1 MVRLVDRSLV
11 QYEPEEGRYRLL
23 ETLRQYGK
31 DRLADAGE
39 TDETTEHH
47 ARFYLGL
54 VERIAPEL
62 LDARYRIAHAQL
74 SVELDNLR
82 ATAAWCSEHDRWV
95 ELAAMA
101 RQSWLFSCSAPVD
114 GAAWYQQIIDH
125 GGALDPQTVI
135 DVLGEL
141 AYLQVAAFGDFTVG
155 EASAQRSLALVETSR
170 LEASPWAWLA
180 RATVAASLLTAGGG
194 PDGLGPSELALAAAD
209 ARHDEPAASVA
220 LNYRMIFVWTA
231 DPDQDSGA
239 AAMRDALDRAQS
251 TGNPLLITSAAF
263 FAAGCPL
270 AYSPEPDF
278 AAGLDILTRYDD
290 GIRVGGGT
298 EVWLDVHWGNALL
311 GLRQPGAVE
320 HLTRAARLA
329 DRLSFLLPFDLALRL
344 LAIAYAEARHA
355 SQAATLLGYADANTS
370 QHRLDTP
377 GLGWTKPRLE
387 RALAGLVDRLL
398 REAEGSTWHRR
409 QIMALINEL
418 LQRHRVTRANNRAPT
433 VVTSKTLGRLK
444 EADPDADPWIKAR
457 PTTPGRRHNRGQ
469 NPAPARPR
477 QLLIG
482 VPLGPPVLPT
492 LGQRGA
498 EYRPRAGVREYP
510 RDRGHVRFGI
520 WRRVD
525 PGGGESAPRSDT
537 GVDYD
542 AALALP

>member
-1 MVRLVDRSLV
+1 MSEICRHLDGIPLAIELAAARVRAMPPAEIAGRLEERFRLLAGGSRRAQERHRTLLAAVSWSHDLLREDEQIVFRRLCVFPSTFDLAAAEAVAGDVGLDVVDCVVRLVDRSLV
-11 QYEPEEGRYRLL
+11 QYEPGEGRYRLL

-74 SVELDNLR
+74 SLELDNLR

-101 RQSWLFSCSAPVD
+101 QQSWLFTFSAPVD

-125 GGALDPQTVI
+125 DGALDPQTVI
-135 DVLGEL
+135 DALGQL
-141 AYLQVAAFGDFTVG
+141 AYLQVAALGDYTG

-209 ARHDEPAASVA
+209 ARHDEPAASFA

-251 TGNPLLITSAAF
+251 TSNPLLITSAAF

-311 GLRQPGAVE
+311 GLRQPGRCRTSHPCRSPSRPPQLSPSLRPGPA
-320 HLTRAARLA
+320 AAR
-329 DRLSFLLPFDLALRL
+329 
-344 LAIAYAEARHA
+344 
-355 SQAATLLGYADANTS
+355 
-370 QHRLDTP
+370 HRLRRGP
-377 GLGWTKPRLE
+377 PRLPG
-387 RALAGLVDRLL
+387 RHPPRL
-398 REAEGSTWHRR
+398 RRR
-409 QIMALINEL
+409 Q
-418 LQRHRVTRANNRAPT
+418 H
-433 VVTSKTLGRLK
+433 
-444 EADPDADPWIKAR
+444 
-457 PTTPGRRHNRGQ
+457 
-469 NPAPARPR
+469 
-477 QLLIG
+477 
-482 VPLGPPVLPT
+482 
-492 LGQRGA
+492 
-498 EYRPRAGVREYP
+498 
-510 RDRGHVRFGI
+510 
-520 WRRVD
+520 
-525 PGGGESAPRSDT
+525 
-537 GVDYD
+537 
-542 AALALP
+542 